1 MGFPQ
6 RLKAL
11 RKDRKLSQETLA
23 KEVGIDRTS
32 ISHYENSEEND
43 ERIPRLDTLEKI
55 ADFFDVTY
63 DYLLGRTD
71 EPLVKEDQAVYKVTP
86 AAAVEYPEDIRH
98 FLMTLP
104 DMLLQVPDE
113 ERETLIRELE
123 QTVQNL
129 IKNNKTRS

>member
-71 EPLVKEDQAVYKVTP
+71 EPLVKEDQALYKVTP
-86 AAAVEYPEDIRH
+86 AAAHQYPEEIQH
-98 FLMTLP
+98 FLLTLP

-113 ERETLIRELE
+113 ERESVIRELE
-123 QTVQNL
+123 QAVQNH

>member
-63 DYLLGRTD
+63 DFLLGRTD
-71 EPLVKEDQAVYKVTP
+71 EALVKEDQAVYKVTP
-86 AAAVEYPEDIRH
+86 AAAHAYPEEIQH
-98 FLMTLP
+98 FLLTLP

-113 ERETLIRELE
+113 EREAVIRELE
-123 QTVQNL
+123 HTVQTR
-129 IKNNKTRS
+129 IKNKTRS